1 MAQLQHLTRL
11 LMFLSCTQVCMFYSF
26 ISLCAVTIVGMGW
39 GGGGGGAQELDV
51 ISYLFVLV
59 VLSVFGRI
67 DNTHKQK

>member
-1 MAQLQHLTRL
+1 
-11 LMFLSCTQVCMFYSF
+11 MFYSF
-26 ISLCAVTIVGMGW
+26 ISLCAVTIVGMGCGG

-59 VLSVFGRI
+59 VLSVFGHI